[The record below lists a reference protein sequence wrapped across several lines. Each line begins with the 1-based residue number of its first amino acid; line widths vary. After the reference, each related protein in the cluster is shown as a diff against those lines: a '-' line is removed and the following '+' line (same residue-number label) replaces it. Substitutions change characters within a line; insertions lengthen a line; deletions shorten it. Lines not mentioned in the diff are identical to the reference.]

1 MRRILVAIGAGAL
14 WTTLWA
20 QAPRS
25 PERLSAWQSFRE
37 AQVPRVQAFP
47 AGLLDFVL
55 DGEMLDRT
63 RADGTDIRLY
73 NGSREIPYVF
83 RVRREID
90 TSKAFPAREFNRS
103 TEGGVTQ
110 VSYDLGEQ
118 PQQHN
123 QVEIEMSGD
132 NFRRL
137 VDVQGSSDGVQWS
150 TLVSGA
156 IAFRFTARGRTVEQ
170 KSVEYPVS
178 RYRYLRIRVDH
189 DAQVDRAAPEL
200 KAAEIFRSVKVKGE
214 MVSFRGGLEQ
224 RDSDRLYGRPASIW
238 RVDFGARIPL
248 EHVVLTMG
256 SGVFSRPYQLDAID
270 DPASPTL
277 LASGTLYR
285 SEDQPDTQLTIE
297 FPERFARR
305 VKLTV
310 TDDRNTPLPIL
321 EFTAQS
327 AAREVV
333 FGAQSAG
340 EGPIRVFYGNR
351 RAMAPRY
358 DLAARLP
365 AELRPAPVRL
375 TLGPERENPIY
386 RPEPRP
392 FSERSP
398 WLVYV
403 VLGAASL
410 ALAAILLSLVRASR
424 GDGGPTPG
432 SQTPL
437 PAQTSHRL

>member
-1 MRRILVAIGAGAL
+1 MRRIPLAIGAGAL
-14 WTTLWA
+14 WAALWA
-20 QAPRS
+20 QAPRA
-25 PERLSAWQSFRE
+25 PERLSAWPSFRE
-37 AQVPRVQAFP
+37 IPVPRVQLVRN
-47 AGLLDFVL
+47 GLLDFVF

-63 RADGTDIRLY
+63 RADGADVRVYDGTQ
-73 NGSREIPYVF
+73 EIPYVL

-90 TSKAFPAREFNRS
+90 TSTAFTAREFNRS

-110 VSYDLGEQ
+110 ASYDLGEQ

-123 QVEIEMSGD
+123 QVEIETAGD

-137 VDVQGSSDGVQWS
+137 VDVQGSADGVEWY

-156 IAFRFTARGRTVEQ
+156 ITFQFTARGRTVEQ
-170 KSVEYPVS
+170 KSVDYPVS
-178 RYRYLRIRVDH
+178 RYRYLRIRVERDS
-189 DAQVDRAAPEL
+189 QVDRAAPEL
-200 KAAEIFRSVKVKGE
+200 KTVRIFRSVRVKGE
-214 MVSFRGGLEQ
+214 MVSFRGNPESL
-224 RDSDRLYGRPASIW
+224 DADRFYGRPASIW

-248 EHVVLTMG
+248 ERLVLTMG

-270 DPASPTL
+270 DPASPTA
-277 LASGTLYR
+277 LASGVLAR
-285 SEDQPDTQLTIE
+285 SEDATDRQQTIE

-310 TDDRNTPLPIL
+310 TDDRNAPLPIL

-327 AAREVV
+327 AARQVV
-333 FGAQSAG
+333 FEAQSAG
-340 EGPIRVFYGNR
+340 AGPIRVYYGNP
-351 RAMAPRY
+351 RALAPHY

-365 AELRPAPVRL
+365 AELRALRMP
-375 TLGPERENPIY
+375 LGPRRENPIY
-386 RPEPRP
+386 RPEPKP

-410 ALAAILLSLVRASR
+410 VLAAILLSLVRASAGEATGLTAEAPR
-424 GDGGPTPG
+424 
-432 SQTPL
+432 
-437 PAQTSHRL
+437 R